1 MRALLF
7 FVVSFSF
14 LLCSTLQITAQQ
26 LQAEDVL
33 YTAGQ
38 HQLKYK
44 HLLAYTN
51 IEMEGEDPA
60 LLNDQ
65 TFIKNLTQECIE
77 EFLDAPAEFS
87 QEMDQHFQVMLMGGG
102 FQMGKAQQQSA
113 EVTAQPTTQTKEVSS
128 AQLTEVDQWKQVLS
142 GNILYATTTQSSG
155 QIFIQNT
162 QVIHFCPDGVA
173 YNYSISGGGG
183 TVGGIDITDPR
194 NFTFEGAFNWNV
206 IARGG
211 ISYFQFSLQGAS
223 QFTPIQI
230 VNNKIVLQG
239 LGNFS
244 LQRGGARCQ

>member
-1 MRALLF
+1 MR
-7 FVVSFSF
+7 SF
-14 LLCSTLQITAQQ
+14 LSSFMSLSLLLCLTSQIAAQK

-38 HQLKYK
+38 YQLKYK
-44 HLLAYTN
+44 HFLAYTN

-60 LLNDQ
+60 VLNDQ
-65 TFIKNLTQECIE
+65 TFIRNLTQECIE

-87 QEMDQHFQVMLMGGG
+87 QDMDQHFQVMLMGGG
-102 FQMGKAQQQSA
+102 FQMGKAEQQS
-113 EVTAQPTTQTKEVSS
+113 EVTGTQSS
-128 AQLTEVDQWKQVLS
+128 MQANEIGSTQRSEVDQWRQVLS

-162 QVIHFCPDGVA
+162 QVIHFCPDGMA

-183 TVGGIDITDPR
+183 SVGGIDITDPR
-194 NFTFEGAFNWNV
+194 NFTFEGAFNWTV
-206 IARGG
+206 IDQGG

-223 QFTPIQI
+223 QSTPIQV

-244 LQRGGARCQ
+244 LQQGGARCQ

>member
-1 MRALLF
+1 MRSFLF
-7 FVVSFSF
+7 SIVSFLL
-14 LLCSTLQITAQQ
+14 LLCSTSQIAAQQ
-26 LQAEDVL
+26 LQADDVL

-38 HQLKYK
+38 YQLKYK
-44 HLLAYTN
+44 HFLAYTN

-65 TFIKNLTQECIE
+65 TFIRNLTQECIE
-77 EFLDAPAEFS
+77 EFLDAPSEFS

-102 FQMGKAQQQSA
+102 FQMGNTQQESQEINHQNNIRA
-113 EVTAQPTTQTKEVSS
+113 NQMESS
-128 AQLTEVDQWKQVLS
+128 QLSEVDQWKQVLS

-162 QVIHFCPDGVA
+162 QVIHFCPDGIA

-183 TVGGIDITDPR
+183 SVGGIDITNPR

-206 IARGG
+206 VNQGG

-223 QFTPIQI
+223 QLTPIKV

-244 LQRGGARCQ
+244 LQQGGARCQ

>member
-1 MRALLF
+1 MRSLLF
-7 FVVSFSF
+7 SLLSFSL
-14 LLCSTLQITAQQ
+14 LLCSSSQTVAQQ
-26 LQAEDVL
+26 LQADDVL

-44 HLLAYTN
+44 HFLAYTN
-51 IEMEGEDPA
+51 IEMEGENPA

-65 TFIKNLTQECIE
+65 TYIRTLTQECIE

-102 FQMGKAQQQSA
+102 FQMGNAQQEEEEPHHTSQTNEMRSGQLSA
-113 EVTAQPTTQTKEVSS
+113 
-128 AQLTEVDQWKQVLS
+128 VDQWKQILS
-142 GNILYATTTQSSG
+142 GNILYATTTQSGG
-155 QIFIQNT
+155 QIFVQNT
-162 QVIHFCPDGVA
+162 QVIHFCPNGIA

-183 TVGGIDITDPR
+183 SVGGIDITDPR
-194 NFTFEGAFNWNV
+194 NFAFEGAFNWNV
-206 IARGG
+206 VDRGG

-223 QFTPIQI
+223 QMTPIKV

-244 LQRGGARCQ
+244 LQQGGARCQ